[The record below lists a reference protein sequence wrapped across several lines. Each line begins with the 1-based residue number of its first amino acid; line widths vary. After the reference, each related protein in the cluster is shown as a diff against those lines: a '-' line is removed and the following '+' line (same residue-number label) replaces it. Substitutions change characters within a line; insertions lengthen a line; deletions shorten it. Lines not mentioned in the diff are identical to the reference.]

1 MNEVFSNIITTLG
14 ISQYNEME
22 PVTTNCIYIVLKQVN
37 EISFTV
43 NKFHEPLIPLL
54 TVNLFV
60 NGK

>member
-1 MNEVFSNIITTLG
+1 
-14 ISQYNEME
+14 ME
-22 PVTTNCIYIVLKQVN
+22 PVTANCIYIVLKQVN